1 MIFTV
6 ADIYFL
12 QYLFHFIDTTLL
24 SIDLHKVGYKQLKLS
39 FQNITGNMLK
49 GMLFLFFPRDDL
61 ATAILKRKER
71 PNRLLVEE
79 AINEDNSVVSLS
91 QVHVYCEFSLA

>member
-1 MIFTV
+1 MTHQSAF
-6 ADIYFL
+6 ADINSI
-12 QYLFHFIDTTLL
+12 LFSILSDNKNSMNDFIFSD
-24 SIDLHKVGYKQLKLS
+24 
-39 FQNITGNMLK
+39 
-49 GMLFLFFPRDDL
+49 DDL

-91 QVHVYCEFSLA
+91 QVRQ